1 MNIMRWAIHVS
12 RLTAETYETK
22 LEPTIDNLNERTG
35 FDIYGKI
42 KYETIFEIQVV

>member
-1 MNIMRWAIHVS
+1 MRWVILISWH
-12 RLTAETYETK
+12 TAEILRQV

>member
-1 MNIMRWAIHVS
+1 MRWVILIS
-12 RLTAETYETK
+12 WLTA
-22 LEPTIDNLNERTG
+22 EPTIDNLNERTG